1 MIGVAGRSEPSQGSL
16 LLLLACLSG
25 LLICSSL
32 AGRGPSLWRRNF
44 CYTVPSYE
52 NGVWVSDLSVGS
64 GSGPW
69 SETRSV
75 SSGSQTA
82 PSSVACWTESA
93 CLGDGHGFEVVPRE
107 AVMVT
112 MVRA

>member
-1 MIGVAGRSEPSQGSL
+1 MRLSEPQFSL
-16 LLLLACLSG
+16 WAEVMTLLGCVG
-25 LLICSSL
+25 
-32 AGRGPSLWRRNF
+32 AGGPCLWRRNF
-44 CYTVPSYE
+44 CYTVLSYG

-75 SSGSQTA
+75 SSGFQTA

-93 CLGDGHGFEVVPRE
+93 WLGDGHGVEVVPRE